1 MQRLIIDEPYRF
13 VPPRYSPGWALFLRV
28 WLGRHLRKAYGVTSC
43 ECRGVEH
50 LRASRRAGHGML
62 LASNHCRPSD
72 PIVIGL
78 RLAGACGQTFN
89 IMASWH
95 LFKANPVMGFLLPRA
110 GIFSILRER
119 MDRESLQCAV
129 GILAAARYPLVLFPE
144 GIVTRSND
152 RLHDMMEGVSFVARL
167 GARQRAAQNPPG
179 QVVVHP
185 VFVRYFHE
193 GEVADTVRPVL
204 DMIEARLGWQQG
216 DHLPWQHR
224 VRRLGEGLLAMKE
237 IEYLGHAQPGGVHE
251 RRHHLLKQIL
261 VPLEREWVGGRGDG
275 RPMDR
280 IKRVRTAILPKLITA
295 STSAAERARCW
306 RHVADLYLAQQL
318 HCYPEGYLD
327 DAAPPEHWL
336 ETVERFEEDLTDN
349 TRPHPPL
356 HVVVMVGPAI
366 PCDPAEDRRRAAA
379 RITARMHEGME
390 ALRVESLGYRKH
402 QP

>member
-1 MQRLIIDEPYRF
+1 
-13 VPPRYSPGWALFLRV
+13 
-28 WLGRHLRKAYGVTSC
+28 
-43 ECRGVEH
+43 
-50 LRASRRAGHGML
+50 ML

-72 PIVIGL
+72 PIVVGL
-78 RLAGACGQTFN
+78 RLAGACGQAFN

-119 MDRESLQCAV
+119 MDRESLQCAA
-129 GILAAARYPLVLFPE
+129 GILAAARHPLVLFPE

-152 RLHDMMEGVSFVARL
+152 RLHDMLDGVSFVARL
-167 GARQRAAQNPPG
+167 GAQQRAAQNPPG

-204 DMIEARLGWQQG
+204 DMIEARFGWQPG
-216 DHLPWQHR
+216 DQLPWQHR
-224 VRRLGEGLLAMKE
+224 VRRLGEGLLVMKE

-251 RRHHLLKQIL
+251 RRRHLLEQIL
-261 VPLEREWVGGRGDG
+261 VPLEKEWVGGRGDG

-318 HCYPEGYLD
+318 HCYPEGYLSD
-327 DAAPPEHWL
+327 DAPPEHWL

-366 PCDPAEDRRRAAA
+366 PCDPAEDRRRAAS
-379 RITARMHEGME
+379 RITARMHESME